1 VIFKGIIF
9 IEPPNAIKFNGNTQI
24 TGIIIANGSL
34 DSPSS
39 ANKLEFLGTVDSHS
53 VSELPDQ
60 EFSEL
65 KQETGTFLLAPG
77 FSVSFGGNFATING
91 VIAAGGVNFFGN
103 AGGNINGSVVNYAET
118 PMELDG
124 NTDLIFNR
132 SGIDKNPAGFEPSK
146 ILTFQPSSYSEI
158 AL

>member
-1 VIFKGIIF
+1 
-9 IEPPNAIKFNGNTQI
+9 
-24 TGIIIANGSL
+24 
-34 DSPSS
+34 
-39 ANKLEFLGTVDSHS
+39 VDSHS

-103 AGGNINGSVVNYAET
+103 AGGTINGSVVNYAET

-132 SGIDKNPAGFEPSK
+132 SGTDKNPAGFEPSK